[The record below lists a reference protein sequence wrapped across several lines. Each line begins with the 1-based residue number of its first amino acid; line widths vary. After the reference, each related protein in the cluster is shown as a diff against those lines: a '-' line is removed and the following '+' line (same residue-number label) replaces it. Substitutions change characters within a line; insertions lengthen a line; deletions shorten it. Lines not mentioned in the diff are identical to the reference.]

1 MEPSVPRQRVQWG
14 TASTNSEKSCCA
26 LLLLHAATEHC
37 LGYVP
42 CPTLPA
48 YSTCNSGRAGYICCC
63 PAPTSWATPSPART
77 RSATRLQLLASSL
90 GLLAATGA
98 LRPLWVPQLSN
109 QEVLFKG
116 DKCSSERRSA
126 STHEAR
132 CTSSPSL
139 NHHFFNRELRCFR
152 TCCVSLPTTS

>member
-1 MEPSVPRQRVQWG
+1 MPRQRVQWG
-14 TASTNSEKSCCA
+14 TACTNSEKSCCA

-37 LGYVP
+37 LGYVALP

-109 QEVLFKG
+109 QEVLLLPDF
-116 DKCSSERRSA
+116 CPSERRCA
-126 STHEAR
+126 SIATVHWVTIKLI
-132 CTSSPSL
+132 C
-139 NHHFFNRELRCFR
+139 
-152 TCCVSLPTTS
+152 

>member
-37 LGYVP
+37 LGYVALP

-90 GLLAATGA
+90 GLLAATG
-98 LRPLWVPQLSN
+98 RTEVPQGPQLRN
-109 QEVLFKG
+109 KVTLFKG
-116 DKCSSERRSA
+116 DKCPSERRYA
-126 STHEAR
+126 SI
-132 CTSSPSL
+132 TSSKSL
-139 NHHFFNRELRCFR
+139 WIAMHC
-152 TCCVSLPTTS
+152 